1 MAGSPA
7 LRRGGAARLA
17 ALRGGPGGAGGSL
30 RLQPALPGVRD
41 RAAAR
46 PPRSLSGRRG
56 PARLPSSPRR
66 GWQAARGQLPA
77 GLCPRAGGTCRRR
90 LLGGF
95 VTFSCSD
102 GAVSLFPGEK
112 IGEV

>member
-46 PPRSLSGRRG
+46 RAPSAAGA
-56 PARLPSSPRR
+56 ARLPSRLRR
-66 GWQAARGQLPA
+66 GWQAARGQLSA

-95 VTFSCSD
+95 LTFSAAAT
-102 GAVSLFPGEK
+102 GR
-112 IGEV
+112 